1 MQTAAKIFVI
11 SGPSGS
17 GKSTLLKRL
26 FSEYPTTFGFSISHT
41 TRKPRPGEVNGKDYH
56 FVEKPD
62 MEKEVEAG
70 KFIESATFSGNMY
83 GTSIKS
89 VEDVVEAGKVC
100 MLDIDMQGV
109 QSVKKTQL
117 NPKYIFVQPPSLEIL
132 EQRLRGRGTEKEEA
146 VLARLEASKREL
158 EYGALPGAYDH
169 VIVNDDLE
177 TAYNSLKNAIFV

>member
-1 MQTAAKIFVI
+1 MVRIFFLKNVSSECILIYIGLVIKI
-11 SGPSGS
+11 
-17 GKSTLLKRL
+17 
-26 FSEYPTTFGFSISHT
+26 
-41 TRKPRPGEVNGKDYH
+41 
-56 FVEKPD
+56 
-62 MEKEVEAG
+62 
-70 KFIESATFSGNMY
+70 

-146 VLARLEASKREL
+146 VLARLDASKREL
-158 EYGALPGAYDH
+158 EYSAIPGAYDH